1 MKAEI
6 IALGSELLTPY
17 HLDTNSLFLTQGLN
31 QAGFEVHLK
40 TIVGDNEEDIIAVL
54 HSALKRSD
62 LIVLSGGLGPTED
75 DLTRTAVAKVLGR
88 PLALDH
94 GILEELRQRFASR
107 GYRMAKIN
115 ERQAEVIEGAEVL
128 HNRWGTA
135 PGMWIA
141 ERGVH
146 VVLLPGPPREI
157 KPMFEK
163 LVMPRAQQLGG
174 GRRLVHRAFNVS
186 GFTESEV
193 DSVAAPIYTTYSR
206 VQTTILTAPGHIALR
221 FHRWLNPGEEAS
233 DLEELSRK
241 IAETLGDSVF
251 TVQDEPLELVV
262 GRLLRDSSTSL
273 AVAESCTGGMIGTL
287 ITRIPGSSEYF
298 LGGLTCYSNAA
309 KVSLCDVPEDLIH
322 AHGAVS
328 APVAEALARGA
339 RQKFKAGVGLSVTG
353 IAGPDGGSA
362 EKPVGLVYVG
372 LSGSERTV
380 HFRRIIPGDRDAI
393 RERAAFFSLACL
405 RGFLL
410 PPAVNEKP

>member
-6 IALGSELLTPY
+6 IALGSELLTPH
-17 HLDTNSLFLTQGLN
+17 HLDTNSLFLTEGLN
-31 QAGFEVHLK
+31 QAGFDVHLK
-40 TIVGDNEEDIIAVL
+40 TIVGDSEEDIIAVL
-54 HSALKRSD
+54 RSALKRSD

-75 DLTRTAVAKVLGR
+75 DLTRTAVARVLGR
-88 PLALDH
+88 TLALDQ

-115 ERQAEVIEGAEVL
+115 ERQAEVIQGAEVL
-128 HNRWGTA
+128 KNRWGTA
-135 PGMWIA
+135 PGMWI
-141 ERGVH
+141 EDRGVH
-146 VVLLPGPPREI
+146 LVLLPGPPREI
-157 KPMFEK
+157 KPMFEN
-163 LVMPRAQQLGG
+163 LVMPRVQQLGG

-193 DSVAAPIYTTYSR
+193 DSLAAPIYTAYSR

-221 FHRWLNPGEEAS
+221 FHRWLNPGEEAG
-233 DLEELSRK
+233 DLEELTRK
-241 IAETLGDSVF
+241 IAETLGEAVF
-251 TVQDEPLELVV
+251 TADDEPLELVV
-262 GRLLRDSSTSL
+262 GRLLRESGTSL
-273 AVAESCTGGMIGTL
+273 ATAESCTGGMIGML
-287 ITRIPGSSEYF
+287 ITRIPGSSDYF
-298 LGGLTCYSNAA
+298 VGGLTCYSNAA
-309 KVSLCDVPEDLIH
+309 KVSLCDVPEDLIR

-339 RQKFKAGVGLSVTG
+339 RLKFKAGIGLSVTG
-353 IAGPDGGSA
+353 IAGPDGGSP

-393 RERAAFFSLACL
+393 RERAAFYSLACL

-410 PPAVNEKP
+410 PSAMSEKR